1 MDAMNTK
8 RADQVDPY
16 PGISRNP
23 WLGLMAILSAVL
35 TQAVAQAQTAAGA
48 DRIGI
53 DYGFVTQHYQTAWSD
68 PTLPAGV
75 ARGMPPSAVTSAMD
89 SVSDNEGEASMPA
102 YATSDVNATGTA
114 DDTSEAAV
122 LYAIDLGKNGMA
134 MVVSTKTSLRPGDC
148 AAVERS
154 GTYFNLRGV
163 NAGFCDPTNQTII
176 TDLRPI
182 NLATAQRCKLA
193 REQQKVLAVDENQPT
208 SPSSLGILCDGS

>member
-1 MDAMNTK
+1 MNLK
-8 RADQVDPY
+8 RADQVDPC
-16 PGISRNP
+16 PRMLRNL
-23 WLGLMAILSAVL
+23 WLELMAIFSAVL
-35 TQAVAQAQTAAGA
+35 TQAVAQAQTAEGA

-53 DYGFVTQHYQTAWSD
+53 DYGFVTQHYQTSWSD

-75 ARGMPPSAVTSAMD
+75 ARGMPPSALTSAVD
-89 SVSDNEGEASMPA
+89 SVSDNESESSIPA
-102 YATSDVNATGTA
+102 DSTSDVNSTRTA
-114 DDTSEAAV
+114 GDISEAAV
-122 LYAIDLGKNGMA
+122 LYAIDLGKNGMT

-154 GTYFNLRGV
+154 GTYLNLRGV

-193 REQQKVLAVDENQPT
+193 REQQKVLAVGENQPT